1 MAQTKEQTKW
11 EKWVEWYPDSVDNP
25 PKGGVKRIK
34 KDAPE
39 WARKEAEQY
48 IKDAEEGID
57 D

>member
-1 MAQTKEQTKW
+1 MAQTKDQTKW